1 MKKSTKFMLA
11 GLGAAMVGITAGM
24 GIGGYISFLVGI
36 RNTEKAKNR
45 AIERSQT
52 QDNNALNIEWF
63 KDHRPEEITMLSDD
77 GLQLKA
83 SFLRQPNATKQTVIL
98 AHGYH
103 HARMQMIPYA
113 KIFYNMG
120 YNVLMPDAR
129 SHGESQGNLI
139 GFGWLDRRDY
149 IRWVQRA
156 VLLTHPD
163 EKIVLMG
170 ISMGAATVLAA
181 AGESDIPSNVVAVIE
196 DSSFNRLDKQFRHRL
211 KEYYHLPSQELG
223 TIASALTKKEAGYS
237 FKEAN
242 IQEQIKKIKV
252 PIMFIHGEAD
262 RYVPI
267 EMLDDLV
274 EATRVPSYVY
284 LVDRADHVQA
294 LPTNPRRYQEEI
306 ATFLKKYVNTD
317 ER

>member
-1 MKKSTKFMLA
+1 MNKSTKYMLA
-11 GLGAAMVGITAGM
+11 GLGAAAFGITAGM

-36 RNTEKAKNR
+36 KNTEKAKNK
-45 AIERSQT
+45 AIERSQS

-63 KDHRPEEITMLSDD
+63 NNLNPEEISMLSED
-77 GLQLKA
+77 GLQLRA
-83 SFLRQPNATKQTVIL
+83 SFLRQPEAKQSKKTVIL

-120 YNVLMPDAR
+120 YNVLTPDAR
-129 SHGESQGNLI
+129 SHGESEGNLI

-149 IRWVQRA
+149 VRWVQRA
-156 VLLTHPD
+156 VLLTHTD

-170 ISMGAATVLAA
+170 ISMGAATVISA
-181 AGESDIPSNVVAVIE
+181 AGEPDMATNLTAVIE

-211 KEYYHLPSQELG
+211 KRYYHLPSQEFEA
-223 TIASALTKKEAGYS
+223 IASALTKKEAGYS

-242 IQEQIKKIKV
+242 IQEQVKKVRV

-274 EATRVPSYVY
+274 EAARVPSQVY
-284 LVDRADHVQA
+284 LVDQADHVQA
-294 LPTNPRRYQEEI
+294 LPTNPHRYQIEV
-306 ATFLKKYVNTD
+306 ANFLEKYVD
-317 ER
+317 